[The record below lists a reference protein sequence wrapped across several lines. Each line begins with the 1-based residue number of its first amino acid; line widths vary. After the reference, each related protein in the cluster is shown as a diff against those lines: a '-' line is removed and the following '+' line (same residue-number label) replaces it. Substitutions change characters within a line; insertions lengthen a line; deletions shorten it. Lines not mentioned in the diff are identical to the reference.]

1 MKIREGLARDGFNIL
16 ATHEELEIL
25 SAGTMLR
32 TSHHCSPGGGR
43 RGKGK
48 RSMTF
53 LERTRKGHCQSDE
66 HWNCHNG
73 SVGETLRD
81 GVERI
86 WDFPSA

>member
-1 MKIREGLARDGFNIL
+1 
-16 ATHEELEIL
+16 
-25 SAGTMLR
+25 
-32 TSHHCSPGGGR
+32 
-43 RGKGK
+43 
-48 RSMTF
+48 MTF